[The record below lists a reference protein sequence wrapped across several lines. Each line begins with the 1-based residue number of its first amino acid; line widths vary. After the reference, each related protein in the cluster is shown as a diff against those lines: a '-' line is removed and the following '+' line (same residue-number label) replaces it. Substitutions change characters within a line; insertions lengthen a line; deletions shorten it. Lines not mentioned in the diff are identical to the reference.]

1 MEVKNNKR
9 ETGKLTNLWKL
20 SHILLNNPLFKE
32 EITREIK
39 CAETNETKNMTYQN
53 LCDPSEAFLRGK
65 FIAINAYLKKQERT
79 QINKLFAFGNSK
91 EK

>member
-53 LCDPSEAFLRGK
+53 LCDAVKAVLGGMYSYKCLC
-65 FIAINAYLKKQERT
+65 
-79 QINKLFAFGNSK
+79 
-91 EK
+91 

>member
-9 ETGKLTNLWKL
+9 ETGKLTHLWKL
-20 SHILLNNPLFKE
+20 NHTLLNNPLFKE

-53 LCDPSEAFLRGK
+53 LCDAVKAGLGGMYSYKCLH
-65 FIAINAYLKKQERT
+65 
-79 QINKLFAFGNSK
+79 
-91 EK
+91 